1 MDSSRGT
8 PSNELLKSPGGT
20 FHRAGEATKTSVIV
34 SCSFY
39 DRGLH
44 CWSPSVEDEIEPVVD
59 GAANPTKLRRSVA
72 RAREDFDG
80 GGGGGGGGGGR
91 EAAIDS
97 DQEIN
102 SDGEHGVSDSDDA
115 ADAAPPPPKKK
126 EKGGGCV
133 VM

>member
-80 GGGGGGGGGGR
+80 GGGGGGGGGG